1 MRDNKPNYL
10 LDIPHTL
17 HYLLDEASQFPE
29 YSEFSSFVSERVLP
43 NVLRKLK
50 ANTIGNKNE
59 A

>member
-1 MRDNKPNYL
+1 
-10 LDIPHTL
+10 
-17 HYLLDEASQFPE
+17 LLDEASQFPE